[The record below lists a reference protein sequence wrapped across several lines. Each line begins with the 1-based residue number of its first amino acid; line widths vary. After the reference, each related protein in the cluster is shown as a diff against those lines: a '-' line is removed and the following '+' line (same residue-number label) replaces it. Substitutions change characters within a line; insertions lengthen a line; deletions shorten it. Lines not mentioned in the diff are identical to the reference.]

1 MPSCAGAGQTC
12 VYLGTAGDAPQR
24 IAPTAHHT
32 SMDLNALTLLVEIID
47 SGNLSQAAR
56 KLKMTRANVSYHL
69 TQLEKGLGVQLV
81 KRTTRRVEPTEVG
94 LRLYEHGRNIRNEL
108 AAAQETIT
116 SLGEELQGR
125 VGISVPSGYGQI
137 VMSDWLIEF
146 KRLYPGIVLDVL
158 FENRADHLR
167 DEVDIAIR
175 VIQDPPLS
183 VVARSLGNVRYVA
196 CASLDYA
203 AQHGLPQ
210 TLLELRNAPLITAGV
225 MGRQL
230 RLSAYQGLERQEV
243 VLEPTLISEHFPF
256 LRQGILAG
264 LGVGLVPDYV
274 VQDAVASGEVL
285 TTLQEYRLSI
295 FGTHLYLLYLPNRH
309 QTRAVRTCIDFLLEK
324 ARSRGDTSAS

>member
-1 MPSCAGAGQTC
+1 
-12 VYLGTAGDAPQR
+12 
-24 IAPTAHHT
+24 
-32 SMDLNALTLLVEIID
+32 MDSQSLTLLVEIID

-69 TQLEKGLGVQLV
+69 TQLEKAAGVQLV
-81 KRTTRRVEPTEVG
+81 KRTTRRVEPTEIG
-94 LRLYEHGRNIRNEL
+94 MRLYEHGRNIHNEML
-108 AAAQETIT
+108 AAREAIT
-116 SLGEELQGR
+116 ALGQSLQGR

-137 VMSDWLIEF
+137 VMSEWLIEF

-158 FENRADHLR
+158 FENRADNLR

-175 VIQDPPLS
+175 VIQEPPLS

-196 CASLDYA
+196 CASQGYA
-203 AQHGLPQ
+203 AQHGLPR

-309 QTRAVRTCIDFLLEK
+309 QTKAVRTCIDFLLEK
-324 ARSRGDTSAS
+324 ARNRDEAIAS